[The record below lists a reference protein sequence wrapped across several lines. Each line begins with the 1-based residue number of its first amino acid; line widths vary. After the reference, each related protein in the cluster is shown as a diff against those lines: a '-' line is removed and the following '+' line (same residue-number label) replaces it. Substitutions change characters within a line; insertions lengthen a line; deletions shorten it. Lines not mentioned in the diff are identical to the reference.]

1 LGGAAE
7 SAAGSVFLAGVGPDH
22 SAEIRRL
29 AARLG
34 GRQAPFG
41 QNSIAMIDSETLG
54 YAAGTL
60 TTVSFLPQAWLSW
73 KTRHTAGLSV
83 GMYSLFTLGVALWLG
98 YGVLIRAWP
107 VIVSNSITL
116 ALALFI
122 LGLRLRHGRGLS
134 RHRRIAR

>member
-1 LGGAAE
+1 
-7 SAAGSVFLAGVGPDH
+7 
-22 SAEIRRL
+22 
-29 AARLG
+29 
-34 GRQAPFG
+34 
-41 QNSIAMIDSETLG
+41 MIG

-60 TTVSFLPQAWLSW
+60 TTISFVPQAWLSW

-83 GMYSLFTLGVALWLG
+83 GMYSIFAVGVTLWLG

-116 ALALFI
+116 ALTLFI
-122 LGLRLRHGRGLS
+122 LGLRLHHGGALS